1 MKEKQKSLIEKI
13 IINDAT
19 FHEEV
24 IEPTYIN
31 FFFGKNGAG
40 KSTIGKTM
48 ESGTG
53 LTWAAGRNPA
63 DYSVLVYNTGFV
75 ERNFATYGSL
85 QGVFTLSE
93 TNIEIQKQIEE
104 KTAERSRVTTEGQNT
119 AAARDKKKEEL
130 APLRTSF
137 EDTCWNETADLRTDY
152 KNMFKGK
159 QRKNLLADEILAGK
173 YAPVDH
179 SLDSIRQLFEIAY
192 DPNAQSYGLFK
203 GSKAASGRYDLSG
216 KALLAKAITSSSDTP
231 FANFMKALN
240 ATDWVKAGY
249 AHYVGHADGK
259 CPFCQQKLPASYEK
273 DIAECFDE
281 QYQND
286 LLALEAFQSAYESK
300 MKQLLAVYQ
309 ANLVIE
315 YAKLNLEDYRD
326 KLSLLENAITINLQR
341 ISEKLRTPANIV
353 TLEDT
358 DALVAKLNAMVAEF
372 NKQIQANND
381 IVATKQDKQQEC
393 FRMVWELIAY
403 RMQSD
408 VATYTASKKAV
419 EDEVAAL
426 DKKVKDLQDQYKTL
440 SLEINDLNSKV
451 INTKA
456 TVDSIN
462 AHLSDSGFEGFH
474 LREKEG
480 VKGVYEVIREDGSIA
495 VNLSE
500 GERNFIAFLYFYHL
514 VRGSQS
520 EADSGKDKIVVIDDP
535 VSSMDSSA
543 LFIVSSLVREMIGV
557 CSNNAGLAKS
567 DYEGTYIQQL
577 FILTHN
583 AFFHREI
590 NC

>member
-63 DYSVLVYNTGFV
+63 DYSLLVYNTGFV

-104 KTAERSRVTTEGQNT
+104 KTAERSRVTTEGQTT

-137 EDTCWNETADLRTDY
+137 EDSCWNETADLRADY

-203 GSKAASGRYDLSG
+203 DSKAASGRYDLSG
-216 KALLAKAITSSSDTP
+216 MALLAKAITSSSDTP

-240 ATDWVKAGY
+240 ATDWVKAGH

-315 YAKLNLEDYRD
+315 YAKLDLDDYQKNLGR
-326 KLSLLENAITINLQR
+326 Q
-341 ISEKLRTPANIV
+341 
-353 TLEDT
+353 
-358 DALVAKLNAMVAEF
+358 
-372 NKQIQANND
+372 
-381 IVATKQDKQQEC
+381 
-393 FRMVWELIAY
+393 
-403 RMQSD
+403 
-408 VATYTASKKAV
+408 
-419 EDEVAAL
+419 
-426 DKKVKDLQDQYKTL
+426 
-440 SLEINDLNSKV
+440 
-451 INTKA
+451 
-456 TVDSIN
+456 
-462 AHLSDSGFEGFH
+462 
-474 LREKEG
+474 
-480 VKGVYEVIREDGSIA
+480 
-495 VNLSE
+495 
-500 GERNFIAFLYFYHL
+500 
-514 VRGSQS
+514 
-520 EADSGKDKIVVIDDP
+520 
-535 VSSMDSSA
+535 
-543 LFIVSSLVREMIGV
+543 
-557 CSNNAGLAKS
+557 
-567 DYEGTYIQQL
+567 
-577 FILTHN
+577 
-583 AFFHREI
+583 
-590 NC
+590 